1 MLKIKRVV
9 FLIILVVS
17 QNIIHAD
24 ILESGTLK
32 NNLENNKA
40 CFIYQPYLGVV
51 NDIDNLDIKSEKFE
65 ITDKKVL
72 ILNGDIQ
79 IDFPNGILQSEK
91 ARVDQEN
98 GIVEFKKVG
107 SLFLENYFFKSKEG
121 SFNKD
126 RLSIMLLEGDAFLND
141 RGLILSFSELNGNL
155 DSQLRLNQV
164 SMTSCS
170 DAKNGWELL
179 AKSIVLNDQTKR
191 GYAKQV
197 KVKAFDKTILRLP
210 YLPFATSDERMS

>member
-98 GIVEFKKVG
+98 G
-107 SLFLENYFFKSKEG
+107 
-121 SFNKD
+121 
-126 RLSIMLLEGDAFLND
+126 M
-141 RGLILSFSELNGNL
+141 
-155 DSQLRLNQV
+155 
-164 SMTSCS
+164 
-170 DAKNGWELL
+170 
-179 AKSIVLNDQTKR
+179 
-191 GYAKQV
+191 
-197 KVKAFDKTILRLP
+197 
-210 YLPFATSDERMS
+210 